1 MTHAPGG
8 GDFAVRS
15 SHMAET
21 SAPRPTNI
29 RQRIRA
35 LDWKERVDRSVGGRP
50 QLDPE
55 FVAELGREAR
65 IIDLRDR
72 DQLIGVLG
80 HIPGSVPV
88 ALKDIHTIAE
98 QLDRDTRVVLVSSDS
113 ERSSRA
119 ALYLE
124 SLDMNYVA
132 ALRGGMRAWKEKGF
146 AISRDPAIFA
156 RRLDEEPIREPPGG
170 PLTSGCRLSAEQV
183 AWHVGQPGSVRW
195 LKFAALMMHGKA
207 ACIDGRDDHGVIG
220 TPGGDAG
227 EFVLGLAAVEKLS
240 GTTLDDERV
249 AKLLMHWVDT
259 FGRFY
264 LHTDTAATNRFI
276 LSMRADPEVVPHL
289 GTTYEPHEWR
299 AYMRRPPVAGRELVL
314 RHLMPAEHV
323 GCGHLRAS
331 MQNPDAYGV
340 RPELVQ
346 AFLRAFFRARW
357 AGATELE
364 YVVLGGDHGEGAVVE
379 VAVEG
384 ELWPYTRIP
393 LLSPSFEGLQMF
405 VLHPQVSSYLRR
417 QRAAFLAHELSDLQ
431 LDEAKLAEL
440 ICELGTRQLGETA
453 NRLAGGLPIIEV
465 RFDRRGEY
473 SVREKA

>member
-1 MTHAPGG
+1 MAAPPASGP
-8 GDFAVRS
+8 S
-15 SHMAET
+15 T
-21 SAPRPTNI
+21 I
-29 RQRIRA
+29 RQRIRS
-35 LDWKERVDRSVGGRP
+35 LEWKERVDRSVGGRP
-50 QLDPE
+50 QLEPE

-72 DQLIGVLG
+72 DQLTGVLG
-80 HIPGSVPV
+80 HIPGSIPI

-98 QLDRDTRVVLVSSDS
+98 LLEPDARVVLVSSDS

-146 AISRDPAIFA
+146 AISRDPAIFD
-156 RRLDEEPIREPPGG
+156 RRLDVQLVHEPPGE
-170 PLTSGCRLSAEQV
+170 PLATGCKLTAEQV

-195 LKFAALMMHGKA
+195 LKFAALMMHGKS

-227 EFVLGLAAVEKLS
+227 EFVLGLAAVERLT
-240 GTTLDDERV
+240 GAVLDDERIASV
-249 AKLLMHWVDT
+249 LMHWVDT

-264 LHTDTAATNRFI
+264 LHTDTIAANRFI
-276 LSMRADPEVVPHL
+276 LSMRADDEVVPHL
-289 GTTYEPHEWR
+289 GTTYEAHEWR
-299 AYMRRPPVAGRELVL
+299 AYLRRPPVAARELIL
-314 RHLMPAEHV
+314 RHMTPPDHV
-323 GCGHLRAS
+323 GCGHLRLS
-331 MQNPDAYGV
+331 MQHPEAYGV

-346 AFLRAFFRARW
+346 GFLRAFFRARW

-364 YVVLGGDHGEGAVVE
+364 YVVLGGDHGEGAVVQ
-379 VAVEG
+379 VFIEG

-417 QRAAFLAHELSDLQ
+417 QRAAFLAQELSDLR
-431 LDEAKLAEL
+431 LDEAALAEL
-440 ICELGTRQLGETA
+440 ICELGTRQLQATA
-453 NRLAGGLPIIEV
+453 SRLAGGLPMIEV
-465 RFDRRGEY
+465 HFDRRGEF
-473 SVREKA
+473 SVRLSPSARADAG

>member
-1 MTHAPGG
+1 
-8 GDFAVRS
+8 
-15 SHMAET
+15 MAEPA
-21 SAPRPTNI
+21 APRPTTI
-29 RQRIRA
+29 HQRIRA

-65 IIDLRDR
+65 IIDLRER

-80 HIPGSVPV
+80 HIPGSIPV
-88 ALKDIHTIAE
+88 ALAEVHKIAE
-98 QLDRDTRVVLVSSDS
+98 LLPLDARVVLVSSDS

-146 AISRDPAIFA
+146 AISRDPAIFE
-156 RRLDEEPIREPPGG
+156 RRLDVQPVSEPPGG
-170 PLTSGCRLSAEQV
+170 PLASGCRLSVDQV

-227 EFVLGLAAVEKLS
+227 EFVLGLAAVEQLA
-240 GTTLDDERV
+240 GVALDDARV
-249 AKLLMHWVDT
+249 ASLLTHWVDT

-264 LHTDTAATNRFI
+264 LHTDTAATNKFI

-299 AYMRRPPVAGRELVL
+299 AFMRRPPVAGREAVL
-314 RHLMPAEHV
+314 RHFMDAAHV
-323 GCGHLRAS
+323 GCGHLRLS
-331 MQNPDAYGV
+331 MQHPEQYGV

-357 AGATELE
+357 AGASELE
-364 YVVLGGDHGEGAVVE
+364 FVVLGGDHGEGAVVE
-379 VAVEG
+379 VLVEG
-384 ELWPYTRIP
+384 DLWPYTRIP
-393 LLSPSFEGLQMF
+393 LLSPSFEGMQMF
-405 VLHPQVSSYLRR
+405 VLHPQVSTYLRR
-417 QRAAFLAHELSDLQ
+417 QRAAFLTHELTELQ
-431 LDEAKLAEL
+431 LDENQLAER
-440 ICELGTRQLGETA
+440 ICELGARQLGETA
-453 NRLAGGLPIIEV
+453 SRLAGGLPMIEV
-465 RFDRRGEY
+465 RFDRRGEF
-473 SVREKA
+473 SVRAKA

>member
-1 MTHAPGG
+1 
-8 GDFAVRS
+8 
-15 SHMAET
+15 MAEPA
-21 SAPRPTNI
+21 APRPTTI
-29 RQRIRA
+29 HQRIRA

-65 IIDLRDR
+65 IIDLRER
-72 DQLIGVLG
+72 DQLTGVLG
-80 HIPGSVPV
+80 HIPGSIPV
-88 ALKDIHTIAE
+88 ALAEVHKIAE
-98 QLDRDTRVVLVSSDS
+98 LLGPDARVVLVSSDS

-146 AISRDPAIFA
+146 AISRDSAIFE
-156 RRLDEEPIREPPGG
+156 RRLDNEPVHELPGG
-170 PLTSGCRLSAEQV
+170 PLTSGCRLSVEQV
-183 AWHVGQPGSVRW
+183 AWHVAQPGSVRW

-227 EFVLGLAAVEKLS
+227 EFVLGLAAVEQLA
-240 GTTLDDERV
+240 GIVLDDERV
-249 AKLLMHWVDT
+249 ASLLTHWVDT

-264 LHTDTAATNRFI
+264 LHTDTTATNRLI
-276 LSMRADPEVVPHL
+276 LSMRADAEVVPHL

-299 AYMRRPPVAGRELVL
+299 AFMRRPPVAGRELVL
-314 RHLMPAEHV
+314 RHVTQAAHV
-323 GCGHLRAS
+323 GCGHLRLS
-331 MQNPDAYGV
+331 MQHPEQYGV

-357 AGATELE
+357 AGASELE

-379 VAVEG
+379 VVVEG
-384 ELWPYTRIP
+384 DLWPYTRIP
-393 LLSPSFEGLQMF
+393 LLSPSFEGMQMF

-431 LDEAKLAEL
+431 LDEGKLAEV
-440 ICELGTRQLGETA
+440 ICELGVRQLGETA
-453 NRLAGGLPIIEV
+453 GRLAGGLPMIEV
-465 RFDRRGEY
+465 RFDRRGEA
-473 SVREKA
+473 SVRLKG

>member
-1 MTHAPGG
+1 MP
-8 GDFAVRS
+8 
-15 SHMAET
+15 ET
-21 SAPRPTNI
+21 AAPRPDI

-72 DQLIGVLG
+72 DQLVGALG
-80 HIPGSVPV
+80 HIPGSIPV
-88 ALKDIHTIAE
+88 ALAEVATIAAT
-98 QLDRDTRVVLVSSDS
+98 LDRDARVVLVSSDS

-146 AISRDPAIFA
+146 AISRDPAIFE
-156 RRLDEEPIREPPGG
+156 RRLDAAPLREPPGE
-170 PLTSGCRLSAEQV
+170 PISPGCKLSVDQI

-195 LKFAALMMHGKA
+195 LKFAALMMHGKS

-227 EFVLGLAAVEKLS
+227 EFVLGLAAVEQLAGVALS
-240 GTTLDDERV
+240 DERI
-249 AKLLMHWVDT
+249 AGLLTHWLDT

-264 LHTDTAATNRFI
+264 LHTDTGATNRFI
-276 LSMRADPEVVPHL
+276 GALRADAEVVPHL
-289 GTTYEPHEWR
+289 GTVYEAHEWR
-299 AYMRRPPVAGRELVL
+299 AYMRRPPVEGRESVL
-314 RHLMPAEHV
+314 RHLMSAAHV
-323 GCGHLRAS
+323 GCGHLRLS
-331 MQNPDAYGV
+331 MQHPDRYDV
-340 RPELVQ
+340 RPELIQ
-346 AFLRAFFRARW
+346 AFLRAFFRTRW

-379 VAVEG
+379 VVVEG

-393 LLSPSFEGLQMF
+393 LLSPAFEGMQMF
-405 VLHPQVSSYLRR
+405 VIHPQVSSYLRR
-417 QRAAFLAHELSDLQ
+417 QRAAFLAAELSELR
-431 LDEAKLAEL
+431 LDEAALARTL
-440 ICELGTRQLGETA
+440 CELGERQLGETA
-453 NRLAGGLPIIEV
+453 TRLAGGLPMIEV
-465 RFDRRGEY
+465 RFDRHGDFT
-473 SVREKA
+473 VRAKD

>member
-1 MTHAPGG
+1 MPEPA
-8 GDFAVRS
+8 
-15 SHMAET
+15 
-21 SAPRPTNI
+21 APRPTTI
-29 RQRIRA
+29 HQRIRA

-65 IIDLRDR
+65 IIDLRER

-80 HIPGSVPV
+80 HIPGSIPV
-88 ALKDIHTIAE
+88 ALTEVHKIAE
-98 QLDRDTRVVLVSSDS
+98 LLDPDARVVLVSSDS

-146 AISRDPAIFA
+146 AISRDEAIFE
-156 RRLDEEPIREPPGG
+156 RRLDIDPVREPPGG
-170 PLTSGCRLSAEQV
+170 PLASGCRLSVEQV
-183 AWHVGQPGSVRW
+183 AWHVAQPGSVRW
-195 LKFAALMMHGKA
+195 LKFAALMMHGKS

-227 EFVLGLAAVEKLS
+227 EFVLGLAAVEQLTKV
-240 GTTLDDERV
+240 TLDDDRV
-249 AKLLMHWVDT
+249 ASLLTHWVDT

-264 LHTDTAATNRFI
+264 LHTDTGATNRFI
-276 LSMRADPEVVPHL
+276 LSMRADDQVVAHL
-289 GTTYEPHEWR
+289 GTTNEPHEWR
-299 AYMRRPPVAGRELVL
+299 AFMRRPPAAGRELIL
-314 RHLMPAEHV
+314 PHLMQPAHV
-323 GCGHLRAS
+323 GCGHLRLS
-331 MQNPDAYGV
+331 MQHPESYGV

-357 AGATELE
+357 AGASELE

-379 VAVEG
+379 VVVEG

-393 LLSPSFEGLQMF
+393 LLSPSFEGMQMF
-405 VLHPQVSSYLRR
+405 VLHPQVSTYLRR
-417 QRAAFLAHELSDLQ
+417 QRAAFLAQELSDLG
-431 LDEAKLAEL
+431 LDEQELAEV
-440 ICELGTRQLGETA
+440 ICELGVRQLGETA
-453 NRLAGGLPIIEV
+453 SRLAGGLPIIEV
-465 RFDRRGEY
+465 RFDRRGDAT
-473 SVREKA
+473 VRVKG

>member
-1 MTHAPGG
+1 
-8 GDFAVRS
+8 
-15 SHMAET
+15 MAE
-21 SAPRPTNI
+21 SPVPPTPSI

-35 LDWKERVDRSVGGRP
+35 LEWKERVDRSVGGRP

-65 IIDLRDR
+65 IVDLRDR
-72 DQLIGVLG
+72 DQLVGLLG
-80 HIPGSVPV
+80 HIPGSIPV

-98 QLDRDTRVVLVSSDS
+98 QLDPDARVVLVSSDS

-146 AISRDPAIFA
+146 AISRDPAIFE
-156 RRLDEEPIREPPGG
+156 RRLDAELVRVPPGG

-195 LKFAALMMHGKA
+195 LKFAALMMHGKS

-227 EFVLGLAAVEKLS
+227 EFMLGLAAVERLA
-240 GTTLDDERV
+240 GVALDDERV
-249 AKLLMHWVDT
+249 ASVLMHWVDT

-264 LHTDTAATNRFI
+264 LHTDTSAANRFI

-289 GTTYEPHEWR
+289 GTVYEAHEWR
-299 AYMRRPPVAGRELVL
+299 AYLRRPPVAARELIL
-314 RHLMPAEHV
+314 RHMTPSAHV
-323 GCGHLRAS
+323 GCGHLRLS
-331 MQNPDAYGV
+331 MQYSEAYGV

-346 AFLRAFFRARW
+346 GFLRAFFRARW
-357 AGATELE
+357 AGASELE

-379 VAVEG
+379 VFVEG

-393 LLSPSFEGLQMF
+393 LLSPSFEGMQMF

-417 QRAAFLAHELSDLQ
+417 QRAAFLAHELSDLG
-431 LDEAKLAEL
+431 LDEKKLADE
-440 ICELGTRQLGETA
+440 ICELGGRQLGETA
-453 NRLAGGLPIIEV
+453 SRLAGGLPIIEV
-465 RFDRRGEY
+465 RFDRRGEF
-473 SVREKA
+473 SVREKE